1 VALLKWRFM
10 RIALMLGSLA
20 ALAATAGAVVK
31 WN

>member
-1 VALLKWRFM
+1 VALLKLRFM

-20 ALAATAGAVVK
+20 ALAAATGAVVK